1 MRGKV
6 QRHWWVTKG
15 SNKFTQ
21 VLDST
26 KLNAGRTERLE
37 RDGPDCKLPST
48 KLLVFAL
55 NDIVQ
60 IGGCRVIVL
69 TLGVGENGVRV
80 ITTITA
86 RLALSIGIQPCI
98 VPISQKYLD
107 VRVQSKI
114 FDVASDS
121 IPLNETLVETFLN
134 VSEISKVHPV
144 NEEMETC
151 WVGYWKEKDGMIG

>member
-1 MRGKV
+1 
-6 QRHWWVTKG
+6 
-15 SNKFTQ
+15 
-21 VLDST
+21 LDST

-48 KLLVFAL
+48 KFLVFTL
-55 NDIVQ
+55 NDI
-60 IGGCRVIVL
+60 IKIRGCRVIVL
-69 TLGVGENGVRV
+69 VLALGVGENGVGA

-86 RLALSIGIQPCI
+86 RLALSIWIQPCI
-98 VPISQKYLD
+98 VPISQKYFD
-107 VRVQSKI
+107 VGVQSKI